1 MRKKVTEPERL
12 DNYLINYGDNNDD
25 FKALVLK
32 LLASCDDV
40 EKVHQLTGVPSAT
53 IYSWLAEWNKK
64 RRFASQSTR
73 SQWRTAI
80 IIKKPVDLYDTP
92 VPELHILEFLM
103 SCNSYMH
110 LLLIPLMLMS
120 RIGN

>member
-12 DNYLINYGDNNDD
+12 DNYLVNYGDNNDD

-40 EKVHQLTGVPSAT
+40 EKVRQLTGVPSAT

-64 RRFASQSTR
+64 
-73 SQWRTAI
+73 
-80 IIKKPVDLYDTP
+80 KK
-92 VPELHILEFLM
+92 I
-103 SCNSYMH
+103 
-110 LLLIPLMLMS
+110 
-120 RIGN
+120 R